1 MTRPVRYQ
9 DGYLY
14 VDHKA
19 WFVRYRE
26 RVRREDGS
34 VTLKQRSR
42 RLGSVSDYR
51 RESDIRPLLTEFM
64 QRLNAARFTPQTN
77 LTLKGFVESNYL
89 PFVESE
95 TRASTKKGYREIWNN
110 HICGRAGD
118 IRLREFRTV
127 HASKMLRAIAEEN
140 DLSKTTLQ
148 HIKSVLS
155 GIFTHAKN
163 EGAFD
168 GANPIQGARIPS
180 NAREAGETY
189 AYNLPQICRILEA
202 LPLLPKAVIATAS
215 FAGLREGELRGLEW
229 PDYTGVA
236 LNVARSIW
244 KNVVNRPKTRASAA
258 PVPVIRQLADILNA
272 YRNSMGNPKTG
283 VIFHAGNGE
292 PMDFDKLAQRV
303 IRPVVEAIG
312 LEGYGWHGFRRG
324 IASNLYEL
332 GANEKIVQRILR
344 HAKPHVTKDRYI
356 KAFDPAVLA
365 AMKAMETTL
374 DTLKQSAAI
383 VQQANWRSVLIY

>member
-1 MTRPVRYQ
+1 MTKPVRYQ
-9 DGYLY
+9 DGCLY
-14 VDHKA
+14 MDHGA

-26 RVRREDGS
+26 RIRQEDGS
-34 VTLKQRSR
+34 IKLKQRAR
-42 RLGSVSDYR
+42 RLGSVKDYR
-51 RESDIRPLLTEFM
+51 RECDIRPLFTDFM
-64 QRLNAARFTPQTN
+64 QRLNAAKFTPETN
-77 LTLKGFVESNYL
+77 LTLKEFVENIYL
-89 PFVESE
+89 PFIEDE

-110 HICGRAGD
+110 HICDRIGE
-118 IRLREFRTV
+118 IRVREFRTV
-127 HASKMLRAIAEEN
+127 HASKMLRAIADEN

-168 GANPIQGARIPS
+168 GANPVQGAHIPS
-180 NAREAGETY
+180 NAREPRETY
-189 AYNLPQICRILEA
+189 AYTLSQICRILEA
-202 LPLLPKAVIATAS
+202 LPLLPKAVVATAS

-229 PDYTGVA
+229 PDYTGDA
-236 LNVARSIW
+236 LNVNRSIW

-272 YRNSMGNPKTG
+272 YRTSMGNPKTG
-283 VIFHAGNGE
+283 VMFHVGDRK
-292 PMDFDKLAQRV
+292 PMDCDKLAQRV

-312 LEGYGWHGFRRG
+312 MDWYGWHGFRRG

-332 GANEKIVQRILR
+332 GANEKIVQRVLR

-365 AMKAMETTL
+365 AMKTLEATL
-374 DTLKQSAAI
+374 DTLKMQSAAI
-383 VQQANWRSVLIY
+383 VQQAN